1 MHVCLRHRKP
11 ASACVREQ
19 HNTKEGKQTAR
30 RKRHSKRS
38 QAAAYCK
45 LCQNPADARL
55 RALVCSSQP
64 AAVRNV
70 ESSTS
75 SSEAAALCDVTAT
88 TRKPATQRMSQ
99 GATQHKRGKTDG
111 EENNTIPNAPSGC
124 LLQALN
130 DADDAF
136 SPKRMRQRATHTEK
150 RRNKQRGRI
159 TNQNVAKPLI
169 TANFANSKSLT
180 EDARLRAF
188 D

>member
-1 MHVCLRHRKP
+1 M
-11 ASACVREQ
+11 
-19 HNTKEGKQTAR
+19 
-30 RKRHSKRS
+30 
-38 QAAAYCK
+38 
-45 LCQNPADARL
+45 
-55 RALVCSSQP
+55 
-64 AAVRNV
+64 RNV

-75 SSEAAALCDVTAT
+75 ASEAAALCDVTAT
-88 TRKPATQRMSQ
+88 TRKPATKRMSQ

-188 D
+188 DCSSQPAAASAVESSTAASALAALYDAQAYMQAHASESDTAQKRQKKFG